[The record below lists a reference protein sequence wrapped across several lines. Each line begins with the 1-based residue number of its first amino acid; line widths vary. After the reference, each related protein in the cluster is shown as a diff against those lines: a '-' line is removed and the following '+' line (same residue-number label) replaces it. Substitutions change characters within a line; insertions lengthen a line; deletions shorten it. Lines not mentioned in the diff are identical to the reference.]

1 MKHFKP
7 DATTAR
13 PNFARWLLAQQKRDD
28 QIGELAKAARRDPRF
43 PIEGCVADVGTR
55 LNKLEAD
62 PDMHCALE
70 DAELEW
76 LSY

>member
-7 DATTAR
+7 DFQ
-13 PNFARWLLAQQKRDD
+13 PKIDFGPWLLAQQKRDD
-28 QIGELAKAARRDPRF
+28 AIGELAKAAHRDPKF
-43 PIEGCVADVGTR
+43 PINGDVKAVAAR
-55 LNKLEAD
+55 LSKLEAD

-76 LSY
+76 LAY

>member
-7 DATTAR
+7 EEQPR
-13 PNFARWLLAQQKRDD
+13 PNFGRWLLGQKKRDD
-28 QIGELAKAARRDPRF
+28 AIGGLAKAAHRDPKF
-43 PIEGCVADVGTR
+43 PIDGSVQDVGAR

-70 DAELEW
+70 DAELEY
-76 LSY
+76 LVY

>member
-7 DATTAR
+7 DTAAK

-28 QIGELAKAARRDPRF
+28 QVGELAKAGHRDPRF
-43 PIEGCVADVGTR
+43 PIDGGVKEVSAR

-76 LSY
+76 LAY

>member
-7 DATTAR
+7 EPEAKL
-13 PNFARWLLAQQKRDD
+13 NFARWLLGQKKRDD
-28 QIGELAKAARRDPRF
+28 AIGELAKAAFRDPKF
-43 PIEGCVADVGTR
+43 PIDGDVEEVSGR

-70 DAELEW
+70 DAELEY